1 MYMSGL
7 GHTYR
12 CAKAD
17 AYRARAHS
25 PRMLD
30 EHEDPAEERS
40 DERAA
45 REGALA
51 AERGLDQISSQLY
64 ASAFKIR
71 ICYGPEDGGEDVRWL
86 RDTRLGR
93 RSRRPRGCLRGSW
106 GLRTGLGP
114 RGASR
119 GASGG
124 RC

>member
-1 MYMSGL
+1 MYMSGS